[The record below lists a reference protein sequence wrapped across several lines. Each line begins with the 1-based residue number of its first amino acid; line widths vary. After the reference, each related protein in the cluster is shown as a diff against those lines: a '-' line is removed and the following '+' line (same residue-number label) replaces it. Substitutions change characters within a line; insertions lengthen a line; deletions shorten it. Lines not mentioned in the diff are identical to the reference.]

1 MYTFLRPRGR
11 IYPLPEGVVPADN
24 RKNYQSDYIEIFI
37 PGKIITLEYYFQ
49 QKAYNL
55 VFSYIQYFVRNDVI
69 TEKKL
74 RVLLPGKSHG

>member
-24 RKNYQSDYIEIFI
+24 RKNYPSGYIEDFV

-55 VFSYIQYFVRNDVI
+55 VFSYIQFFCN
-69 TEKKL
+69 E
-74 RVLLPGKSHG
+74 